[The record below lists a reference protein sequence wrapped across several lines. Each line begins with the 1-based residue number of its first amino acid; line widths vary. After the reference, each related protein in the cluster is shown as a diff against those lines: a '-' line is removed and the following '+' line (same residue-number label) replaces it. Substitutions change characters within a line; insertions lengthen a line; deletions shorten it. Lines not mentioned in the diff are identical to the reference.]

1 VLRPVKVHNTMRGS
15 KKAKQRKHTPDAVY
29 NNVLI
34 TRLINRIMYDG
45 KKSVAQKQV
54 YDAFEIIKKKHEDPA
69 VVFQEALRNITPQ
82 MEVRSRRIGG
92 AAYQVP
98 VPVRGNRKTALS
110 LRWLIFEARK
120 RSSSEYHTFSEKLA
134 AEIMEAYNREGGA
147 VKRKETS
154 HKMAESNRAFSHFRW

>member
-1 VLRPVKVHNTMRGS
+1 M
-15 KKAKQRKHTPDAVY
+15 PDAVY
-29 NNVLI
+29 NNVMI
-34 TRLINRIMYDG
+34 TRLINRVMYDG

-54 YDAFEIIKKKHEDPA
+54 YDAFEIIKKKHEDPI
-69 VVFQEALRNITPQ
+69 VVFQEAMKNISPQ

-110 LRWLIFEARK
+110 LSWLIFEARK
-120 RSSSEYHTFSEKLA
+120 RSNKEFPTFAEKLA
-134 AEIMEAYNREGGA
+134 AEILDAFNKEGGA
-147 VKRKETS
+147 VKRRETT